1 MSTLRTIDIVGGGL
15 AGLSLGI
22 GLRREGVPVTIHEAG
37 SYPRHRV
44 CGEFIAGLSEATITR
59 LELAPAL
66 RGALR
71 HHEVAWCF
79 GEGPPQ
85 IKRLPSPALGISRH
99 TLDARLADLFVS
111 SGGVLH
117 SDTRITET
125 PSRAGWV
132 SASGRRRAAEPRW
145 IGLKLHV
152 RHLPLRRE
160 LEMHPGID
168 AYVGLAKV
176 EDDTVN
182 VCGLFQR
189 RTSTGRGPELL
200 DYYLRAAGLAALA
213 ERLAAATPDPDSF
226 CAVAALGFDRRVAA
240 TGSRIRIGDAGAMI
254 PPFTGNGMAMAFQ
267 GAELVLSP
275 LLDYS
280 RGATDWATTC
290 RIVQAAFWRRFRLR
304 LASAGALHPFLLNRG
319 RQRWFAALSRAR
331 LLPFGPLYA
340 ALH

>member
-1 MSTLRTIDIVGGGL
+1 MPTLRPIEIIGGGL

-37 SYPRHRV
+37 NYPRHRV
-44 CGEFIAGLSEATITR
+44 CGEFIAGLSETTIAR
-59 LELAPAL
+59 LGLTPAL
-66 RGALR
+66 QGALR

-99 TLDARLADLFVS
+99 TLDARLANLFVS
-111 SGGVLH
+111 AGGVLH
-117 SDTRITET
+117 CDTRITES

-132 SASGRRRAAEPRW
+132 GASGRRRAAEPRW
-145 IGLKLHV
+145 IGLKMHV
-152 RHLPLRRE
+152 RHLPLLRE
-160 LEMHPGID
+160 LEMHPGVD
-168 AYVGLAKV
+168 AYVGLAKIE
-176 EDDTVN
+176 EDRVN
-182 VCGLFQR
+182 ICGLFQQ
-189 RTSTGRGPELL
+189 RTSTGRGPDLL
-200 DYYLRAAGLAALA
+200 DHYLRAAGLVALA
-213 ERLAAATPDPDSF
+213 ERLAAATPDSESF
-226 CAVAALGFDRRVAA
+226 CAVAALGFDRRVPT

-267 GAELVLSP
+267 GAELVLGP

-280 RGATDWATTC
+280 RGATDWARTC
-290 RIVQAAFWRRFRLR
+290 RIVQTASRRRFRLR

-319 RQRWFAALSRAR
+319 RQRWFATLSRAR